1 MAHPASPQSDGP
13 RNEGLPHASA
23 AVPLLAD
30 EGEELLQFLYQLPVA
45 TWRMDAEGHIDLINP
60 RAVSLLP
67 TLGLPLT
74 THDGWDLLQ
83 ALDARTAAATRE
95 QLHTPTTVVAQR
107 PVERTDA
114 TQQKRHLALTVTVVS
129 PGHCMVTI
137 EDATSLQEAL
147 AARHMSDRRYRDLV
161 QHIPAGVV
169 VHAATSEILVAN
181 PEATRI
187 LGLSLDQLKG
197 RDAIDPR
204 WQFLREDGTP
214 LGLSEYPVSRVL
226 STGEAL
232 TQQIVGALRPGDSE
246 PTWAICN
253 AFPVLTPNGQVAE
266 VIVSFTDVTELKV
279 ALRNLRAAEERFR
292 LVLRGSNDAPWDWDL
307 VKNTMYY
314 SPRWWQMLGL
324 APDEDNSDTTL
335 WAKRLHPDDS
345 ARVQALLQ
353 ELLADGKEAFE
364 EEFRLLHHAGHYV
377 DVLCRGFISRNEK
390 GEAVRISGTNLDLTE
405 RKQTES
411 QIHHLA
417 FYDALTDLP
426 NRRLLLEHLR
436 KALQNCERTGHH
448 GALLFIDLDRFKE
461 LNDTLGHDTG
471 DALLRQVGRRLEH
484 CVRETDMV
492 ARLGGD
498 EFVVMLQ
505 NLSKDKNDAALDTER
520 TGQKVLDLLNQP
532 YDIDGHPYQGTPSI
546 GIALFGT
553 GHEGVDTLLRQ
564 ADLAMYKAK
573 AGGRN
578 TMRFFDESM
587 QAEVDL
593 KVALQADL
601 RVALETDGLLLH
613 LQPQFNQRHGLR
625 GAEVLVRWQHPERG
639 LLPPVQFIP
648 MAEASGLILPLG
660 KWVLRKACEQLV
672 QWAPDPV
679 LGALTLSVNV
689 SVHQLHDPGF
699 TAQVLATLADTG
711 ADPLKLKLEI
721 TESALAEN
729 IEDIIAKM
737 QELQRYGLSF
747 ALDDF
752 GTGFSS
758 LSYLKRL
765 PLDQLK
771 IDRAFVHDA
780 HTDPGNATIAR
791 IIITLGNEL
800 GLSVIAE
807 GVETEAQLQF
817 LLDHGCL
824 DHQGYLMGKPLP
836 VAEFEARFRN
846 GG

>member
-1 MAHPASPQSDGP
+1 MDHPDPRHPQAMPTQG
-13 RNEGLPHASA
+13 SA
-23 AVPLLAD
+23 AATVLAE

-45 TWRMDAEGHIDLINP
+45 AWRMDADGRIDLINP
-60 RAVSLLP
+60 RAASLLP
-67 TLGLPLT
+67 ALGLALGGHT
-74 THDGWDLLQ
+74 GWSLLQ
-83 ALDARTAAATRE
+83 ALDPATAAAARA
-95 QLHTPTTVVAQR
+95 QLHTPATVVAQK
-107 PVERTDA
+107 PVEREDTSG
-114 TQQKRHLALTVTVVS
+114 QKRHLALTVTVVS

-147 AARHMSDRRYRDLV
+147 AARHISDRRYRDLV

-169 VHAATSEILVAN
+169 VHAATSEILLAN
-181 PEATRI
+181 PEASRI

-214 LGLSEYPVSRVL
+214 MGLSEFPVSRVL
-226 STGEAL
+226 ASGEAL
-232 TQQIVGALRPGDSE
+232 HSQIVGALRPGESE
-246 PTWAICN
+246 ATWAICS
-253 AFPVLTPNGQVAE
+253 AFPVRSPSGQLAE
-266 VIVSFTDVTELKV
+266 VIVSFTDITELKV
-279 ALRNLRAAEERFR
+279 ALRGLNAAEERLR
-292 LVLRGSNDAPWDWDL
+292 LVLRGSNDAPWDWDM
-307 VKNTMYY
+307 VEHTMYY

-324 APDEDNSDTTL
+324 EPEEHSTDTAL
-335 WAKRLHPDDS
+335 WAQRLHPDDTV
-345 ARVQALLQ
+345 RVHRLLQ
-353 ELLADGKEAFE
+353 QYLAEGRDSFE
-364 EEFRLLHHAGHYV
+364 EEFRLQHQDGHYV
-377 DVLCRGFISRNEK
+377 DVLCRGFISRNAS
-390 GEAVRISGTNLDLTE
+390 GEPVRISGTNLDLTE

-417 FYDALTDLP
+417 FYDTLTDLP

-436 KALQNCERTGHH
+436 KALQTCERTGHH

-471 DALLRQVGRRLEH
+471 DELLRQVARRLEH

-505 NLSKDKNDAALDTER
+505 GMSKDKNTAALDTER
-520 TGQKVLDLLNQP
+520 TAQKVLDALNQA
-532 YDIDGHPYQGTPSI
+532 YDIAGRAYQGTPSI

-553 GHEGVDTLLRQ
+553 GRESVDTLLRQ

-573 AGGRN
+573 SGGRN
-578 TMRFFDESM
+578 TMRFFDDSM

-601 RVALETDGLLLH
+601 RVALEAGGLLLH
-613 LQPQFNQRHGLR
+613 LQPQFNQRHGLL

-639 LLPPVQFIP
+639 LLPPAQFIP
-648 MAEASGLILPLG
+648 MAESSGLILPLG
-660 KWVLRKACEQLV
+660 QWVLHKACEQLV
-672 QWAPDPV
+672 LWADDPV
-679 LGALTLSVNV
+679 LSALTLSVNV

-699 TAQVLATLADTG
+699 TAQVVAALAETG

-729 IEDIIAKM
+729 VEDIIAKM
-737 QELQRYGLSF
+737 EVLRRLGISF

-752 GTGFSS
+752 GTGYSS
-758 LSYLKRL
+758 LSFLKRL
-765 PLDQLK
+765 PLNQLK

-780 HTDPGNATIAR
+780 PTDAGNATIAR

-800 GLSVIAE
+800 GLSVLAE
-807 GVETEAQLQF
+807 GVETEEQRQF

-824 DHQGYLMGKPLP
+824 DHQGYLMGRPVS
-836 VAEFEARFRN
+836 VAEFEARFRS